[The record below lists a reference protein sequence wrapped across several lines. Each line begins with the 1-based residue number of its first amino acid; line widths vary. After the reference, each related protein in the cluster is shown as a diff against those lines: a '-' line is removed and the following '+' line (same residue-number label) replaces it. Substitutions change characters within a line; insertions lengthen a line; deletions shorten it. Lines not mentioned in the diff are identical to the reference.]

1 MINIEKRLA
10 ELNPPDVL
18 MPFGKKITS
27 KEEFEAVRDDILHLL
42 EEEEYGK
49 MPDAPEKIW
58 VEIIGKP
65 DCNFCAGKATRTE
78 LVMHAIYKG
87 EELSFPF
94 LSVVPSKVQGK
105 IPAFVFINFAGQISE
120 KYYPVEEIVDRGYA
134 VFSVN
139 YREISNDDD
148 NFESGIAKVLVKNRT
163 DENAPGKITVWAW
176 ALMRIIDY
184 VETLDNIDIDN
195 LAVTGHSRLGKTTL
209 LTAAHDK
216 RVKFACP
223 NDSGN
228 SGDSLA
234 RGNRGETVDDI
245 TRRFPFWF
253 CPKYQT
259 YANRENEMPFDQHFL
274 LSLIVPRYIVTAAA
288 EEDLWADP
296 QNQFLSHVLVKE
308 VYKLYGMK
316 GLVHGETIPE
326 AKCVL
331 QDGDSAYHVRY
342 GTHYF
347 SREDWNLFMDFIDK
361 KRKQ

>member
-10 ELNPPDVL
+10 ELNVPDVL
-18 MPFGKKITS
+18 SPFGKKITT
-27 KEEFEAVRDDILHLL
+27 KEEFDAVRRDILSLL

-49 MPDAPEKIW
+49 MPDAPEKFW
-58 VEIIGKP
+58 VEVVGTP
-65 DCNFCAGKATRTE
+65 DEKFCASKATRTE

-94 LSVVPSKVQGK
+94 LSVIPSKIQGK
-105 IPAFVFINFAGQISE
+105 VPAFVFINFSGIISE
-120 KYYPVEEIVDRGYA
+120 KYYPTEEIVDRGYA
-134 VFSVN
+134 VFTVN

-163 DENAPGKITVWAW
+163 DSNAPGKITVWAW

-184 VETLDNIDIDN
+184 VETLDKIDMDY

-228 SGDSLA
+228 SGDALS
-234 RGNRGETVDDI
+234 RGTRGETIADI
-245 TRRFPFWF
+245 TKRFPFWF
-253 CPKYQT
+253 CPKYQS
-259 YANRENEMPFDQHFL
+259 YQGRENEMPFDQHFL
-274 LSLIVPRYIVTAAA
+274 LSLIVPRNIAVGTA
-288 EEDLWADP
+288 EDDLWADP
-296 QNQFLSHVLVKE
+296 KNQFLSLALVNR
-308 VYKLYGMK
+308 VYELYGMT
-316 GLVHGETIPE
+316 GLVHGDNIPE
-326 AKCVL
+326 ARCVL
-331 QDGDSAYHVRY
+331 QDGDASFHTRY

-347 SREDWNLFMDFIDK
+347 SREDWNLYMDFIDK
-361 KRKQ
+361 KRK